1 MATIEE
7 QDYNASDERT
17 PAIAYLTA
25 YEYQPTISGTGNL
38 EIGLLW
44 RTPAESPANE
54 PSDLWTSEP
63 HAAEGGPSP
72 PAASPVGSSKRRG
85 SSTTVVSCFQLF
97 AAYVVLVLA
106 GIFVL
111 FLLLLAGFWR
121 SREVITTTTVRIE
134 TLRNEFGYFN
144 PSAVVPPSTDY
155 DSVSAM
161 ESTSRTPIQRALE
174 VPINSTELAFEG
186 PFS

>member
-1 MATIEE
+1 MRMRHQPPVQGLPSMALHAE
-7 QDYNASDERT
+7 SER
-17 PAIAYLTA
+17 PMPCFEL
-25 YEYQPTISGTGNL
+25 GN
-38 EIGLLW
+38 W
-44 RTPAESPANE
+44 SSRRTPAESPANE